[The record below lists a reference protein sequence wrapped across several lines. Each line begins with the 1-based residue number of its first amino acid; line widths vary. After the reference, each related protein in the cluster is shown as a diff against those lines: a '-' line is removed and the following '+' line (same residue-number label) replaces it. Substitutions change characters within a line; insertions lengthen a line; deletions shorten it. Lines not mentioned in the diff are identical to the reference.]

1 MIMARRFYVIQ
12 YGSYWSLPKQEY
24 LKLLQQ
30 GAMRK
35 LTDIDLN
42 IFQARVVKKPP
53 VQAKPIDLSGFEME
67 HFQMELEHFMKTG
80 EQTGFD
86 VLEYVNIFFD

>member
-1 MIMARRFYVIQ
+1 MARRFYVVQ
-12 YGSYWSLPKQEY
+12 LGSYWSLPKQEY
-24 LKLLQQ
+24 LKLLQH
-30 GAMRK
+30 GAVQD

-42 IFQARVVKKPP
+42 KYQARVVKKPP
-53 VQAKPIDLSGFEME
+53 LKAKPIDMSGFEVE

-86 VLEYVNIFFD
+86 AEKYINIFFE